1 MTEFKKK
8 SPRKSHKR
16 FGVYEIVVLCLL
28 VLYSAAVL
36 ALILWGFSAS
46 FRTYASITKNP
57 WKVFDNL
64 KIDNYIAVFEDFKT
78 LKEHAGGFKTVYF
91 EEMFLNSLLYAGGGA
106 FSQSI
111 CTAAIAYCT
120 AKYDNKCSTI
130 IHYVV
135 IITLSLPIVGNLAS
149 MLTVTKKLKLY
160 DTIIGSWIM
169 KFGFNN
175 IYYMIFYAFFRKISW
190 EYAESAFLDGGNH
203 YTVFFRIMLPLAVPV
218 ISTIFLLNFI
228 QYWNDFE
235 TPYMF
240 LPNHTT
246 SAVMLYMS
254 IIGGG
259 GTWAGP
265 SPVDITTQLAAAFM
279 VFLPIFILFL
289 VFKNKI
295 MGNLSEGGIKG

>member
-1 MTEFKKK
+1 MISYKKTL
-8 SPRKSHKR
+8 SRKK
-16 FGVYEIVVLCLL
+16 FGLYEIIVACVLIF
-28 VLYSAAVL
+28 YSIAVL

-46 FRTYASITKNP
+46 FRTYASIMQNP
-57 WKVFDNL
+57 WKVFADLNFS
-64 KIDNYIAVFEDFKT
+64 NYASVFNDFKT
-78 LKEHAGGFKTVYF
+78 LKANETGFDPPVYF
-91 EEMFLNSLLYAGGGA
+91 EGMFFNSLLYAGGGA
-106 FSQSI
+106 LLQTI
-111 CTAAIAYCT
+111 CTAAVAYCT
-120 AKYDNKCSTI
+120 AKYDNLCSKI

-135 IITLSLPIVGNLAS
+135 IITLALPIVGNLAS
-149 MLTVTKKLKLY
+149 MLTVTKQLKLY
-160 DTIIGSWIM
+160 DSIVGSWIM

-175 IYYMIFYAFFRKISW
+175 IYYMIFYAFFKKISW

-218 ISTIFLLNFI
+218 IMTIFLLNFI

-246 SAVMLYMS
+246 AAVMLYMS

-265 SPVDITTQLAAAFM
+265 SPVEITAQLAAAFM

-289 VFKNKI
+289 IFKNKI